1 MKTKTLTH
9 IARVRLE
16 SLTQSGQVMELLGWN
31 WDQYT
36 GHQFEQY
43 LLFVDK
49 VCQGW
54 PRVREE
60 ILYSPVFRGFWI
72 NEWNI
77 RTAIDWL
84 PMAIDNQDNHAWCF
98 EEYLHLHNHIRLM
111 GDQHFDLAY
120 HHTLGVI
127 RKGGRK

>member
-9 IARVRLE
+9 IAKVRLE
-16 SLTQSGQVMELLGWN
+16 SLTQSEQVMELLGWN

-36 GHQFEQY
+36 EHQFEQY

-49 VCQGW
+49 VCDGW

-72 NEWNI
+72 NEWNL
-77 RTAIDWL
+77 RNEFDWL
-84 PMAIDNQDNHAWCF
+84 PMAIDCRDNHALCF
-98 EEYLHLHNHIRLM
+98 DEYLYIHNHMRLM
-111 GDQHFDLAY
+111 DEQHFNLAY

-127 RKGGRK
+127 KKGGRR